1 MAPSILLVFEK
12 RDTLNEKNN
21 PRWQDCVTKLA
32 NIAEQ
37 NKDIQLLGENVLL
50 LPLQNNLRGIYD
62 AVRNLGSLPYKY
74 TILTEELQWHEVSSP
89 I

>member
-1 MAPSILLVFEK
+1 MIYSILLIFEK
-12 RDTLNEKNN
+12 RDTLNDKNN
-21 PRWQDCVTKLA
+21 PRWGDCVTKLA

-62 AVRNLGSLPYKY
+62 AVRSLGGLPYKY
-74 TILTEELQWHEVSSP
+74 TILTEELQWHEVSNP
-89 I
+89 T